1 MCKSGPY
8 QLFYYIPWPDSQG
21 FVDLDPD
28 QEHTSLAESAGVFA
42 DKEWVD
48 DINMGIYDKE
58 ELHY

>member
-48 DINMGIYDKE
+48 EINFNYE
-58 ELHY
+58 VQTP